1 MEIWMMGM
9 LAAVWLGVGAQTV
22 LLAMALRHRDMQQSP
37 PAAQE
42 TEEEQELRRLAAESQ
57 RQYEQGFVNL
67 MRYDGS
73 PGRKERDRQ

>member
-22 LLAMALRHRDMQQSP
+22 LLAMALRNREIPQHQ
-37 PAAQE
+37 PAVQD
-42 TEEEQELRRLAAESQ
+42 TEEERQLRQLAAESQ